1 MLIAVFYWVYLPRQ
15 GEQKIYKQI
24 GLHEAKKFL
33 HSKGEHQQ
41 NKGHP
46 TEWDNILADTS
57 DKGLIFKIYKELTKL
72 NTKKQATQLKN
83 GQRT

>member
-1 MLIAVFYWVYLPRQ
+1 M
-15 GEQKIYKQI
+15 
-24 GLHEAKKFL
+24 GLHQTIKFL
-33 HSKGEHQQ
+33 HSKGIQHI
-41 NKGHP
+41 KRKP
-46 TEWDNILADTS
+46 TELENIFDNTS